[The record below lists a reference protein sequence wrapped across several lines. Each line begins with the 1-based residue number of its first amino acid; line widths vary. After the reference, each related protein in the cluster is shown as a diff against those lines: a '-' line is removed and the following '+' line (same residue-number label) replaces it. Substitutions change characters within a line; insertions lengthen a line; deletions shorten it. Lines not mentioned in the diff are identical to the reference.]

1 MSTTLEFVISQFNI
15 IYPKKSTSLKKIFE
29 EFIEFHSESTA
40 EILEAAFLLLLST
53 RLRVEEPDGDKS
65 FLENLELLKDVKLK
79 LGTVEATVGSVP
91 GFITKNILTMPS
103 NRGYIW
109 MDVKFFG
116 KQKKTREN
124 NTVLF
129 EPRKGKTFIH
139 VRTDSIYKLYEKL
152 KGEKTQTLIK
162 SEIILPVRKLPRIV
176 ERVSYR
182 RQPQPQPVMEL
193 EKSHEKI
200 SEQRNPFLTL
210 DDSDS
215 EKE

>member
-1 MSTTLEFVISQFNI
+1 MSTTLEFIIAQFNI

-109 MDVKFFG
+109 MDVEFFG

-124 NTVLF
+124 NIVLF

-139 VRTDSIYKLYEKL
+139 VRTDSTYKLYEKL
-152 KGEKTQTLIK
+152 KGKTSQTLIK
-162 SEIILPVRKLPRIV
+162 TVMLSVRKLPRPR
-176 ERVSYR
+176 ERISYR
-182 RQPQPQPVMEL
+182 RQTQPAEEAETTN
-193 EKSHEKI
+193 EKSIENQNI
-200 SEQRNPFLTL
+200 FSIL
-210 DDSDS
+210 DGSDS

>member
-1 MSTTLEFVISQFNI
+1 MSTTLEFVITQFNI

-29 EFIEFHSESTA
+29 EFIEFHSESTT
-40 EILEAAFLLLLST
+40 EILEAGFLHLLAK
-53 RLRVEEPDGDKS
+53 RLRVDKPDGDKS
-65 FLENLELLKDVKLK
+65 FLENLELLKNVKRK
-79 LGTVEATVGSVP
+79 LGTVDATFDSVP

-109 MDVKFFG
+109 MDIEFFG

-124 NTVLF
+124 NIVLF

-139 VRTDSIYKLYEKL
+139 VRTDSTYKIYVKL
-152 KGEKTQTLIK
+152 KGETTQTLIK
-162 SEIILPVRKLPRIV
+162 KEILVPTRKLPIIRKRI
-176 ERVSYR
+176 SYR
-182 RQPQPQPVMEL
+182 QSSQPVVEP
-193 EKSHEKI
+193 ETGCEKI
-200 SEQRNPFLTL
+200 SEHRNPFLAL

>member
-1 MSTTLEFVISQFNI
+1 MSTTLEFVIAQFNI

-29 EFIEFHSESTA
+29 EFIEFHSESAA
-40 EILEAAFLLLLST
+40 EILEASFLHLIAT
-53 RLRVEEPDGDKS
+53 RLRVEEPDSDKS

-139 VRTDSIYKLYEKL
+139 VRTDSTYKLYEKL
-152 KGEKTQTLIK
+152 KGETTQTLIK

-182 RQPQPQPVMEL
+182 RQRQPVMEL
-193 EKSHEKI
+193 ETSREKI
-200 SEQRNPFLTL
+200 SEQGNPFLTL

>member
-1 MSTTLEFVISQFNI
+1 MSTTLEFIIAQFNI

-53 RLRVEEPDGDKS
+53 RLRVDEPDGDKS

-124 NTVLF
+124 NIVLF

-139 VRTDSIYKLYEKL
+139 VRTDSTYKLYEKL
-152 KGEKTQTLIK
+152 KGKTSQTLIK
-162 SEIILPVRKLPRIV
+162 TVMLSVRKLPRPR
-176 ERVSYR
+176 ERISYR
-182 RQPQPQPVMEL
+182 RQTQPAEEAETTN
-193 EKSHEKI
+193 EKSIENQNLFSI
-200 SEQRNPFLTL
+200 L
-210 DDSDS
+210 DGSDS

>member
-1 MSTTLEFVISQFNI
+1 MSTTTLEFVITQFNI

-29 EFIEFHSESTA
+29 EFIEFHSESAA
-40 EILEAAFLLLLST
+40 EILEASFLHLIAT
-53 RLRVEEPDGDKS
+53 RLRVEEPDSDKS

-139 VRTDSIYKLYEKL
+139 VRTDSTYKLYEKL
-152 KGEKTQTLIK
+152 KGETTQTMIK
-162 SEIILPVRKLPRIV
+162 SEILLPVRNLPIIRERI
-176 ERVSYR
+176 SYR
-182 RQPQPQPVMEL
+182 QPSQPVVEP
-193 EKSHEKI
+193 ETSQEQI
-200 SEQRNPFLTL
+200 SKHQNPFLTL

>member
-15 IYPKKSTSLKKIFE
+15 IYPKKSTRLKKIFE

-40 EILEAAFLLLLST
+40 EIIEAAFLLLLST

-162 SEIILPVRKLPRIV
+162 SEILQPIKLPSIRERI
-176 ERVSYR
+176 SYR
-182 RQPQPQPVMEL
+182 RQPQPVVEL
-193 EKSHEKI
+193 ETPVEKI

>member
-1 MSTTLEFVISQFNI
+1 MSTTLEFVIAQFNI
-15 IYPKKSTSLKKIFE
+15 IYPKKSTRLKKIFE
-29 EFIEFHSESTA
+29 EFIEFHSESTS

-53 RLRVEEPDGDKS
+53 RLRVDKPDGDKS

-139 VRTDSIYKLYEKL
+139 VSTDSTYKLYEKL
-152 KGEKTQTLIK
+152 KGETKQTLIK
-162 SEIILPVRKLPRIV
+162 TEMLVNTRKVHMIHSRI
-176 ERVSYR
+176 SYR
-182 RQPQPQPVMEL
+182 RQTPHVEEL
-193 EKSHEKI
+193 ESPAEKI

>member
-1 MSTTLEFVISQFNI
+1 MSTTLEFVIAQFNI
-15 IYPKKSTSLKKIFE
+15 IYPKKSTRLKKIFE

-65 FLENLELLKDVKLK
+65 FLENLELLKDVKRNM
-79 LGTVEATVGSVP
+79 GTVEATIGSVP
-91 GFITKNILTMPS
+91 GFITKNILKMPS

-152 KGEKTQTLIK
+152 KGETTQTLIK

-182 RQPQPQPVMEL
+182 RQPQPVVEL